1 MTQFAVQSIVLKDLG
16 AFVDVNEL
24 DLQSFQ
30 STVVLFGSNG
40 AGKTTV
46 LEAVSTIGH
55 LPCLPIWD
63 FSTGKIA
70 ASLLREVTG
79 TSQEFAHQDW
89 SDLMTNCPAEPY
101 LDLRA
106 WLDASRLKNWGYGGF
121 LIHLVDE
128 EELIEFAVVVK
139 ARKST
144 AKTEGNATLTPIL
157 SQDSGRALHEIRV
170 AVAFDSSSPPTL
182 NAASEGEQGLSD
194 DFSLERDMVVLP
206 GNKRAFR
213 VLNEAVLRGRTFVIH
228 GKSESID
235 GNLSWGDSLETVAG
249 VRRVTYI
256 NSDLNDFGRGNDL
269 RESPKLLTRSFDRS
283 LTDRLQVPF
292 EEGKYRYTKQLN
304 EILTDTLPDDQL
316 GYSDV
321 WALREPLREVQIRQ
335 TSEGKID
342 FRIEKGNFSIQPETL
357 SAGENEIVFL
367 SLAVQSAVRSG
378 DAGARCIVLLDE
390 PDLHLDHSARERF
403 LVALLQATDRNGQ
416 TLVASHS
423 AAAITAIRKTWKG
436 SPQRHLGVLYKHEVP
451 TDPYRRGGASDPIIR
466 TSLVYDPRPI
476 AAVNGG
482 ARGGFGKRWLHT
494 YRSVQLSAEALLSS
508 PLGGPLYRSAL
519 RSEGRVISFLAVFV
533 VPFVLLVSGINDLAD
548 FLGLTSKVSIWL
560 KLESAPE
567 DLVAAV
573 HTEVGR
579 AFLVFTG
586 VALGVLAQYSLM
598 RYERRRARGSGWG
611 YMDDTILWRSTPS
624 FVVGVLSSLVVTAIL
639 FLIT

>member
-1 MTQFAVQSIVLKDLG
+1 VTQFAVQSIVLKDLG

-24 DLQSFQ
+24 DLQSFK

-63 FSTGKIA
+63 FATGEIS

-79 TSQEFAHQDW
+79 TSHEFAGQHW
-89 SDLMTNCPAEPY
+89 SSLLVNCPADPY
-101 LDLRA
+101 QGLRP
-106 WLDASRLKNWGYGGF
+106 WLDASRLKNWGYGAF
-121 LIHLVDE
+121 LINLVDE
-128 EELIEFAVVVK
+128 EDLIEFAVVVK

-157 SQDSGRALHEIRV
+157 SQDSGRALHEVSI
-170 AVAFDSSSPPTL
+170 AGKFDPTSTFSL
-182 NAASEGEQGLSD
+182 GAATEGEQRQAD
-194 DFSLERDMVVLP
+194 DFSLEQDMIVLP
-206 GNKRAFR
+206 GSKRAFR
-213 VLNEAVLRGRTFVIH
+213 VLNEAVLRGRTFMIR
-228 GKSESID
+228 GKSESLD
-235 GNLSWGDSLETVAG
+235 GNPSWGDSLETATG

-283 LTDRLQVPF
+283 LTDRLQIPF
-292 EEGKYRYTKQLN
+292 EEGKYRYTEQLN

-403 LVALLQATDRNGQ
+403 LIALLKATDRNGQ
-416 TLVASHS
+416 TLIASHS
-423 AAAITAIRKTWKG
+423 AAAMTAIRKTWKG
-436 SPQRHLGVLYKHEVP
+436 SPQRHLAVLYKHEVP
-451 TDPYRRGGASDPIIR
+451 TDPYRRGGTSDPIIR
-466 TSLVYDPRPI
+466 TSLSYDPRPL

-519 RSEGRVISFLAVFV
+519 RMEARAISFLAVFF
-533 VPFVLLVSGINDLAD
+533 VPFVLIVSGINDLAD
-548 FLGLTSKVSIWL
+548 FLGLTSKVAMWL
-560 KLESAPE
+560 ELESPPE
-567 DLVAAV
+567 ELVDTV

-579 AFLVFTG
+579 AFLVFAG
-586 VALGVLAQYSLM
+586 VALGVLAQYAVM
-598 RYERRRARGSGWG
+598 RYERRRARGSGWR
-611 YMDDTILWRSTPS
+611 YMDETILWRSTPS
-624 FVVGVLSSLVVTAIL
+624 FVIGVFSSLAVTVFL